1 MHWGMIAPLP
11 PYRGGIA
18 HYATQLADALSDPYL
33 LSFRHLYPRWLYPGR
48 SQTDPTHQPPHYPVD
63 WRLDSTDPRTWTDA
77 FHALQAANVDAALL
91 HWWTPYLAPCL
102 GWLALRLRQAGIP
115 TIYLI
120 HNILPHERFP
130 LDAALTRWALSPA
143 ASCIVQ
149 TPAAEKA
156 LTALLPVMPVVRQ
169 PHPVDEPPAH
179 ARQPKNEA
187 RLRLGLP
194 MDQTILLMQGVFRP
208 YKGLDLLADAL
219 AVLQQQNRPAP
230 LVLLAGEFWRGAQPA
245 RQKLEALGVRVVDR
259 YIPEAGVGLY
269 TSAADGALA
278 LASGALSPSGALKRA
293 MGWRLPVLVNVSQ
306 LCPEDADYPG
316 LLTFADGDMY
326 ELADRLQQWAA
337 EPPSPVAGWQP
348 KFTWQSFAD
357 GLSLLF

>member
-1 MHWGMIAPLP
+1 
-11 PYRGGIA
+11 
-18 HYATQLADALSDPYL
+18 
-33 LSFRHLYPRWLYPGR
+33 
-48 SQTDPTHQPPHYPVD
+48 
-63 WRLDSTDPRTWTDA
+63 
-77 FHALQAANVDAALL
+77 
-91 HWWTPYLAPCL
+91 
-102 GWLALRLRQAGIP
+102 
-115 TIYLI
+115 
-120 HNILPHERFP
+120 
-130 LDAALTRWALSPA
+130 
-143 ASCIVQ
+143 
-149 TPAAEKA
+149 
-156 LTALLPVMPVVRQ
+156 
-169 PHPVDEPPAH
+169 
-179 ARQPKNEA
+179 
-187 RLRLGLP
+187 